1 MNTTPKEERDEAF
14 YQDAFTS
21 SSTWGPNVFESQ
33 CKEHGITEEDD
44 EFFCHTAYR
53 LWCVITEEEKAM
65 FISDYDDW
73 LDS

>member
-1 MNTTPKEERDEAF
+1 MNVTPKEERDEAF

-21 SSTWGPNVFESQ
+21 SSTWGPNVFESH
-33 CKEHGITEEDD
+33 CAERGIDVNAD
-44 EFFCHTAYR
+44 SFGQVAYQ
-53 LWCVITEEEKAM
+53 LWLMLSEEEKAM